1 MRVFISFLLSAS
13 LVFGQEAATGP
24 VVSTH
29 YGQVQGGTGEA
40 RDGRMYYSFRGI
52 PYGKAPARFQAPE
65 VPDNW
70 EGVKTATEA
79 APPCIQYC
87 GKKKELFG
95 IEDCLNLDVYTP
107 RLPKEGQDK
116 VLLPVV
122 VYIHPG
128 LNNKGSNEGYQPQYF
143 MQEDVIL
150 VIPNFR
156 LGLFG
161 FLSTHDKQAQ
171 GNMGLRDQV
180 QALRWIKE
188 NIEKFGGDKDRV
200 TILGSGSG
208 GADAFIHTI
217 SPQSKGL
224 LNGVISM
231 GGATLS
237 RMTFILN
244 PVKQAKK
251 LGTQIG
257 CPIDSSEALVTC
269 LKNKEAKEIFEK
281 MVHLDK
287 MKLNVEEKA
296 WFGPTVDKLIEGQ
309 TEDDLIIPDNPV
321 KLLKDGKIV
330 NKVPVI
336 LGGNEHEGVNPLTA
350 YFLKNET
357 LFERLDKKFNEIAP
371 IAFIYKDTALDK
383 DAVTSKIREYYFGDK
398 AINRETFMN
407 LTNLF
412 MDRFM
417 GFGLVITAK
426 LYSKHAPVYLYYFS
440 HKPQTTGLS
449 FFGIE
454 ENLGMGHLDDIQYL
468 FKINSTKFPYPE
480 ITKDHAE
487 YDLSKNLVKLL
498 GSFAETGKPTKTY
511 GEGKVWEKIDDGNPN
526 KWYKLGLQ
534 TELRNPPP
542 EHLAKRVEFW
552 KGLYSEQLAK
562 EKETPI
568 VEPF

>member
-1 MRVFISFLLSAS
+1 MRVFITLLLSAS
-13 LVFGQEAATGP
+13 LVLGQEAATGP
-24 VVSTH
+24 IVSTH
-29 YGQVQGGTGEA
+29 YGKVQGGSGES
-40 RDGRMYYSFRGI
+40 RDGRMYYSFRGV

-70 EGVKTATEA
+70 EGVKTVTEP
-79 APPCIQYC
+79 APMCIQYC
-87 GKKKELFG
+87 GYKKEIFG
-95 IEDCLNLDVYTP
+95 IEDCLSLDVYSP

-128 LNNKGSNEGYQPQYF
+128 LNNKGSNQAYDAKYF
-143 MQEDVIL
+143 MDEDVIL
-150 VIPNFR
+150 VIPNYR

-171 GNMGLRDQV
+171 GNNGLRDQI
-180 QALRWIKE
+180 QALRWVRE
-188 NIEKFGGDKDRV
+188 NIENFGGDKDRV

-217 SPQSKGL
+217 SPKSKGL
-224 LNGVISM
+224 INGVISM

-244 PVKQAKK
+244 PVRQAKK
-251 LGTQIG
+251 LGTQLE
-257 CPIDSSEALVTC
+257 CPVDTSEALVNC
-269 LKNKEAKEIFEK
+269 LKAKNVTEIFEK
-281 MVHLDK
+281 MVKLDK

-309 TEDDLIIPDNPV
+309 TEDDLVVPDNPV
-321 KLLKDGKIV
+321 KLLKEGKII

-336 LGGNEHEGVNPLTA
+336 LGGNEYEGVNPITA

-371 IAFIYKDTALDK
+371 IAFIYKDTAKDK
-383 DAVTSKIREYYFGDK
+383 DVVTSKIREFYFGDK

-412 MDRFM
+412 MDRYM

-426 LYSKHAPVYLYYFS
+426 LYSKHAPVYMYYFS
-440 HKPQTTGLS
+440 HKPETTGLK

-454 ENLGMGHLDDIQYL
+454 ENFGMGHLDDVQFL
-468 FKINSTKFPYPE
+468 FKINSTKLAYPE

-487 YDLSKNLVKLL
+487 YQLSKNVIKLL
-498 GSFAETGKPTKTY
+498 GSFAENGKPTKTF
-511 GEGKVWEKIDDGNPN
+511 GEGKNWDKVDDGNPN
-526 KWYKLGLQ
+526 KWYKLGPN
-534 TELRNPPP
+534 TELKPAP
-542 EHLAKRVEFW
+542 EHLTKRIEFW
-552 KGLYSEQLAK
+552 RDLFTEQLAK